1 MSSQQIDIIRELR
14 TAMKTG
20 KVILGTRK
28 TLKSLLLG
36 KSKLVV
42 ITSNVPPE
50 VREDVYRYAKLSG
63 VKVVEI
69 NVSSVDLGAMLGKP
83 FSVALLSVVDPGE
96 SNILNVT

>member
-1 MSSQQIDIIRELR
+1 MSSQQIDLIRELR

-28 TLKSLLLG
+28 TLKSLMLG

-42 ITSNVPPE
+42 MANNTPPE
-50 VREDVYRYAKLSG
+50 VKEDVYRYAKYAG

-69 NVSSVDLGAMLGKP
+69 DASSVDLGTMLGKP
-83 FSVALLSVVDPGE
+83 FSVALLSVLDPGD
-96 SNILNVT
+96 SNILNTT